1 MDILTCLVGFVLA
14 LYTPAAIRD
23 LRRGLRALRMVRH
36 LGGRVSVADRNGGDD
51 GKA

>member
-1 MDILTCLVGFVLA
+1 MDTLTCLVGIVLLA
-14 LYTPAAIRD
+14 MAPAAIRD

-36 LGGRVSVADRNGGDD
+36 LGGRVTIADRNEVDN

>member
-1 MDILTCLVGFVLA
+1 MDILTCLVGLALA

-36 LGGRVSVADRNGGDD
+36 LDGRVTIADRNEVDN